1 MTTQTTPT
9 TPATRPDNSS
19 RDNNYRPQNRNA
31 GGPRGPR
38 GRYFPRRRI
47 CSFCVEH
54 AEFIDYKD
62 VDKLRRYI
70 SERAKIEP
78 PRKTGVCAKHQ
89 RLLAAAVKKARHL
102 ALIPYIPGQSFR
114 FTSQR

>member
-9 TPATRPDNSS
+9 TRPDNNT
-19 RDNNYRPQNRNA
+19 RNNEYRPQNRDA

-47 CSFCVEH
+47 CSFCVEK
-54 AEFIDYKD
+54 AQFIDYKD
-62 VDKLRRYI
+62 VEKLRRYI

-89 RLLAAAVKKARHL
+89 RLLAAAIKKARHL
-102 ALIPYIPGQSFR
+102 ALIPYIPGQSYR

>member
-1 MTTQTTPT
+1 MTNQTTPS
-9 TPATRPDNSS
+9 TRPDTNT
-19 RDNNYRPQNRNA
+19 RNNDYRPQNRNT

-47 CSFCVEH
+47 CGFCVEK
-54 AEFIDYKD
+54 AQFIDYKD
-62 VDKLRRYI
+62 VEKLRRYI

-78 PRKTGVCAKHQ
+78 PRKTGVCAKCQ
-89 RLLAAAVKKARHL
+89 RMLSTAVKSARLL
-102 ALIPYIPGQSFR
+102 ALIPYIPGQSYR

>member
-1 MTTQTTPT
+1 MTTQATPT
-9 TPATRPDNSS
+9 TPATRPDNNS

-70 SERAKIEP
+70 SERA
-78 PRKTGVCAKHQ
+78 TSGVSHI
-89 RLLAAAVKKARHL
+89 KAF
-102 ALIPYIPGQSFR
+102 AYF
-114 FTSQR
+114 

>member
-1 MTTQTTPT
+1 MTTQNTTPN
-9 TPATRPDNSS
+9 TRPDNNS
-19 RDNNYRPQNRNA
+19 RGTNDYRPQNRNA

-38 GRYFPRRRI
+38 GRFFPRRRI
-47 CSFCVEH
+47 CSFCVDH
-54 AEFIDYKD
+54 AQTIDYKD

-102 ALIPYIPGQSFR
+102 ALVPYIPGQSFR